1 MSTASKSLPSA
12 YQLPIIVV
20 MKIRFRIGAEQSN
33 GQGSQERGKQSPRQQ
48 NWPVTPPSPWSL
60 GSPVSSWTPPTEN
73 PADHSLRRGT
83 ARCARCNTADQG
95 HPLASSRSIP
105 GIAPC
110 PDFNH
115 SELANGPLLRQ
126 RKRSKTV
133 QFHGISNRNWP
144 TNRSYRKQMIKPCLT
159 GTRIAHLEA

>member
-83 ARCARCNTADQG
+83 ARCARCNTADQATLW
-95 HPLASSRSIP
+95 PAAVRYQALRLAP
-105 GIAPC
+105 
-110 PDFNH
+110 
-115 SELANGPLLRQ
+115 
-126 RKRSKTV
+126 
-133 QFHGISNRNWP
+133 ISTTASWP
-144 TNRSYRKQMIKPCLT
+144 TDRSYVKESAQKLYNFTGFLT
-159 GTRIAHLEA
+159 GTGLQTEVIENK